1 MLKKLGIV
9 ALLLL
14 CCIFFG
20 CIANIEN
27 PDTVQLSQ
35 FKEKVNN
42 SQEFYDELVASDPNN
57 ATAWC
62 LRGMYY
68 NDNYDQYDEALQ
80 SADRALELNPEYG
93 LAWYLKGV
101 ILLNTN
107 KNYEAQLCF
116 QNATKFDPGLAGYV
130 PAIDN
135 IC

>member
-14 CCIFFG
+14 CCIFSG
-20 CIANIEN
+20 CIGNIEN
-27 PDTVQLSQ
+27 TDNVQLSQ

-62 LRGMYY
+62 IRGMYY
-68 NDNYDQYDEALQ
+68 NDNYDQYDEALK
-80 SADRALELNPEYG
+80 SANRALELNPEYG

-101 ILLNTN
+101 ILMNMN
-107 KNYEAQLCF
+107 QNYEAKLCF
-116 QNATKFDPGLAGYV
+116 QNATKYDPGLAGYM